1 MLNTKIT
8 YALADWI
15 REWIRIRNE
24 SPSIDDCINFVDWKI
39 GDSILSEN
47 DKIQIEA
54 ILLYETSDIDK

>member
-15 REWIRIRNE
+15 REWIRLRNE
-24 SPSIDDCINFVDWKI
+24 SPSIEDCIKFVNWKL
-39 GDSILSEN
+39 GDTTINEN

-54 ILLYETSDIDK
+54 ILLYETSNIN

>member
-15 REWIRIRNE
+15 REWIRLRNE
-24 SPSIDDCINFVDWKI
+24 SPSIEDCIKFVNWKL
-39 GDSILSEN
+39 GDTTINEN

-54 ILLYETSDIDK
+54 ILLYETSTIN

>member
-15 REWIRIRNE
+15 REWIRLRNE
-24 SPSIDDCINFVDWKI
+24 SPSIEDCIKFVNWKL
-39 GDSILSEN
+39 GDTTIHEN

-54 ILLYETSDIDK
+54 ILLYETSTIN